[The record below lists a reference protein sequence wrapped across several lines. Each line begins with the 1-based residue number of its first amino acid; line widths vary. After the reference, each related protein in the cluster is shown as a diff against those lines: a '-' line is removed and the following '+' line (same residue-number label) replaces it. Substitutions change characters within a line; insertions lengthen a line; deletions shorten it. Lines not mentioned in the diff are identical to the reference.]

1 MQLRIAICDDEE
13 IISNKIKEQLKSINS
28 KFNITTF
35 NSGEQLLNS
44 KETFDLILL
53 DIEMKGL
60 DGIETA
66 NLIRKR
72 KNKEFIIFLTSHSE
86 FMPEAFKVK
95 AFRFLCKPLEM
106 DKFKE
111 AICEVEKEILNN
123 RRIAINEKGKV
134 ELINIQD
141 IIYVE
146 AFGDGTYI
154 YTKNDVLES
163 NRQLKYWMS
172 ELGTEHFFQTHRSY
186 FVALRYIKKL
196 NNNEVKTNYINHLIP
211 ISRRNNVALK
221 DALFTYIK
229 KYARFI

>member
-13 IISNKIKEQLKSINS
+13 IICKKIREQLKSINS
-28 KFNITTF
+28 SFNIATF

-44 KETFDLILL
+44 DKTFDLILL
-53 DIEMKGL
+53 DIEMEGL
-60 DGIETA
+60 TGIETA
-66 NLIRKR
+66 KLIRK
-72 KNKEFIIFLTSHSE
+72 KKTNEFIIFLTSHSE

-123 RRIAINEKGKV
+123 KRIAINEKGNIDF
-134 ELINIQD
+134 INIQD

-154 YTKNDVLES
+154 YTKTNVLES
-163 NRQLKYWMS
+163 NKQLKYWLG

-196 NNNEVKTNYINHLIP
+196 RSNEIKMNYTNHLIP
-211 ISRRNNVALK
+211 ISRRNYTALK
-221 DALFTYIK
+221 DALFAYIK

>member
-13 IISNKIKEQLKSINS
+13 IICRKIKEQLKSINS
-28 KFNITTF
+28 KLNITTF

-44 KETFDLILL
+44 EKNFDLILL

-60 DGIETA
+60 SGIETA
-66 NLIRKR
+66 KLIRKR
-72 KNKEFIIFLTSHSE
+72 KSNEFIIFLTSHSE

-123 RRIAINEKGKV
+123 KRIAINEKGNA
-134 ELINIQD
+134 EFINIQD
-141 IIYVE
+141 IVYVE

-154 YTKNDVLES
+154 YTKKDVLES
-163 NRQLKYWMS
+163 SRQLKYWIS

-196 NNNEVKTNYINHLIP
+196 SNSEIKMNYINHLIP
-211 ISRRNNVALK
+211 ISRRNYIALK
-221 DALFTYIK
+221 DALFAYIK
-229 KYARFI
+229 KYARFV